1 MSYAGDICCYLS
13 SKLQTVSYVPECEV
27 HGEACSMSQ
36 TLLIPKQLLLLTATQ
51 LLGDPPVVWAVH
63 IHSEELGPVL
73 SG

>member
-1 MSYAGDICCYLS
+1 MYQS
-13 SKLQTVSYVPECEV
+13 EV